1 MQYYIDDQ
9 HGTNLCGRLSEESV
23 YSVALGHA
31 NTLGAPVYYYDP
43 ASEIEATEVCPHT
56 ARPAPSEKRPLAR

>member
-9 HGTNLCGRLSEESV
+9 HGTNLCGGLSEESV

-43 ASEIEATEVCPHT
+43 ASEIEATEV
-56 ARPAPSEKRPLAR
+56 RPARRRQKTDDTAEK

>member
-43 ASEIEATEVCPHT
+43 ASEIEATEV
-56 ARPAPSEKRPLAR
+56 RPARSRLKTDDTSEK